1 MKKIT
6 VNQFWEWFQT
16 KSEYLMDIDNL
27 PQKEKD
33 ELLEEFDSVLATYSE
48 GISYELGELTTNGRK
63 IIFTAEGDE
72 EYFEDVIE
80 LCTNIPILDFW
91 DIVAFK
97 QPQGEKVRI
106 KFEDY
111 TLNSKDLWF
120 MPLENQEN
128 ELNEKF
134 GLKIA
139 LKDCKEE
146 DEDQLIAVYTLIEAM
161 IGEYDC
167 TTLLEYFELCP
178 LPQNPEDEGFISL
191 TQLPEFIEW
200 FLNNIEDSEEENQ

>member
-16 KSEYLMDIDNL
+16 KSEYLMDIDNI

-33 ELLEEFDSVLATYSE
+33 ELMRDFDNVLATYSE

-63 IIFTAEGDE
+63 ITFSAEGDE

-97 QPQGEKVRI
+97 QPQGGKVRI

-111 TLNSKDLWF
+111 TLSSKDLWF

-128 ELNEKF
+128 EINEKF

-178 LPQNPEDEGFISL
+178 LPPKPEEEEFIPL
-191 TQLPEFIEW
+191 TELPEFIEW
-200 FLNNIEDSEEENQ
+200 FLNNLEDSSEE